1 MLFVICCARL
11 SGLGVDECLV
21 YVCVCVCLK
30 GVCVLYLGFSVWCC
44 MRVCFVV

>member
-1 MLFVICCARL
+1 MFAYVVCVFVCAML

-30 GVCVLYLGFSVWCC
+30 GVCALF
-44 MRVCFVV
+44 RV